1 MSKEAPN
8 STDAAQSNNAKE
20 FERSLDSIASAA
32 ERHEMTAFGVN
43 KTAVLEQINAVRQRQ
58 VLIFQHQMQLE
69 MNLSMDDPDAEPK
82 DEVRVFDSE
91 GFSKAFQEKF
101 AKKEK
106 KLDEIREKLEGLT
119 RDVKTISERCTA
131 ARNPGWDATNGGA
144 ASPT

>member
-1 MSKEAPN
+1 
-8 STDAAQSNNAKE
+8 
-20 FERSLDSIASAA
+20 
-32 ERHEMTAFGVN
+32 MTAFGVN
-43 KTAVLEQINAVRQRQ
+43 KTAVLAQINAVRQRQ
-58 VLIFQHQMQLE
+58 VLILQHQMQLE

-82 DEVRVFDSE
+82 DEVRRFDSE
-91 GFSKAFQEKF
+91 GFSKSFQDKF

-144 ASPT
+144 ASAT